1 MKLIVGLGNPGKEYE
16 KTRHNLGFLFLDWI
30 IDNDEFTSFKDEIKF
45 KGSISV
51 GNLKGEKV
59 LLLKPLTYMNLS
71 GESIKKVVDFYKI
84 DLNDIIIVY
93 DDMSMDFG
101 KIRFRDTGSA
111 GGHNG
116 VKSIISFFGEKWNR
130 IKVGIG
136 FNDKYDVSDWVLS
149 KFNNSE
155 LDNLFSEKFK
165 LVFDLLIQ
173 KI

>member
-1 MKLIVGLGNPGKEYE
+1 MKLIVWLWNPWKEYE
-16 KTRHNLGFLFLDWI
+16 KTRHNLGYLFLDWI
-30 IDNDEFTSFKDEIKF
+30 IDNEEFTPFKDEIKF
-45 KGSISV
+45 KWSISV
-51 GNLKGEKV
+51 WILKWEKV

-71 GESIKKVVDFYKI
+71 WESIKKVVDFYKI
-84 DLNDIIIVY
+84 DLKDMIVVY
-93 DDMSMDFG
+93 DDMSMDFW
-101 KIRFRDTGSA
+101 KIRFRDTWSA
-111 GGHNG
+111 WWHNW
-116 VKSIISFFGEKWNR
+116 VKSIISFFWEKWNR
-130 IKVGIG
+130 IKVWIG